1 MREASVSTGEKGAAS
16 MKKPKTNATGPRPRT
31 TRQASTRSRVTE
43 KAAPRDSSIREHRSK
58 SPKNTAPLRE
68 QSDLLQLAHDG
79 IIVMDL
85 NHAITFWNRGAE
97 ERYGWTASE
106 ALGQVAHVLLQTQFP
121 QPLGEIH
128 SQLLRSGRWE
138 GELAHTRRDGT
149 PIIVASRWALQR
161 DAQGQP
167 VAILEINNDITE
179 RKRAEHQIRQ
189 LNAELGQRVAERT
202 AKLETA
208 NGQLEE
214 LNTQLEE
221 EIAERQAEI
230 LARVQAEERA
240 RHLAS
245 FPELNPNPVIE
256 VDASG
261 KITFANPATQQVLE
275 KLGIDPGNVNTLLP
289 NGMDGILTDWDK
301 KSTASHYQEIVVNN
315 KVFGET
321 ITLTPQFKVARVYAY
336 DITERKRAEEQ
347 ILKLNQE
354 LERRA
359 QELENA
365 NEEHGVSNEELRVAN
380 EDLERQIA
388 VRERAEQALR
398 HSEGRYHSLFE
409 NMLDGFAYC
418 QLLYDDHGHPVDFVY
433 LDVNAAFET
442 LTGLKNVVGKKVTEV
457 IPRIKEEHPE
467 LFEIYGRV
475 AQTGQPER
483 FVLEFK
489 PLAIWLSLSV
499 YSPERGYFMAVFE
512 NITARKRAEESLQA
526 AMHRIQKLNEDLE
539 QRAGELE
546 VANEDLERL
555 ATSLALD
562 LRSPLVS
569 LQSVSRLIA
578 QDYGAELPPQ
588 AQRLFQLIDA
598 NAEEM
603 DQLTQGLLQMMRVT
617 RQTLRKQELNPEEI
631 VRAALTELS
640 PECEGRQVE
649 FTVGHLPS
657 CRADPLLL
665 KQVWVNLLSNALK
678 FTRPRDQARI
688 EIGARP
694 EGNGIVYFVKDNGVG
709 FDMSYAG
716 TIFRAFQRYHH
727 AEEWGGTG
735 VGLAIVE
742 SIVRRHGGRVWA
754 EGVVKEGATFYFAL
768 G

>member
-1 MREASVSTGEKGAAS
+1 
-16 MKKPKTNATGPRPRT
+16 
-31 TRQASTRSRVTE
+31 
-43 KAAPRDSSIREHRSK
+43 
-58 SPKNTAPLRE
+58 
-68 QSDLLQLAHDG
+68 
-79 IIVMDL
+79 
-85 NHAITFWNRGAE
+85 
-97 ERYGWTASE
+97 
-106 ALGQVAHVLLQTQFP
+106 
-121 QPLGEIH
+121 
-128 SQLLRSGRWE
+128 
-138 GELAHTRRDGT
+138 
-149 PIIVASRWALQR
+149 
-161 DAQGQP
+161 
-167 VAILEINNDITE
+167 
-179 RKRAEHQIRQ
+179 
-189 LNAELGQRVAERT
+189 
-202 AKLETA
+202 
-208 NGQLEE
+208 
-214 LNTQLEE
+214 
-221 EIAERQAEI
+221 
-230 LARVQAEERA
+230 
-240 RHLAS
+240 
-245 FPELNPNPVIE
+245 
-256 VDASG
+256 
-261 KITFANPATQQVLE
+261 
-275 KLGIDPGNVNTLLP
+275 
-289 NGMDGILTDWDK
+289 
-301 KSTASHYQEIVVNN
+301 
-315 KVFGET
+315 
-321 ITLTPQFKVARVYAY
+321 
-336 DITERKRAEEQ
+336 
-347 ILKLNQE
+347 
-354 LERRA
+354 
-359 QELENA
+359 
-365 NEEHGVSNEELRVAN
+365 
-380 EDLERQIA
+380 
-388 VRERAEQALR
+388 
-398 HSEGRYHSLFE
+398 
-409 NMLDGFAYC
+409 
-418 QLLYDDHGHPVDFVY
+418 
-433 LDVNAAFET
+433 
-442 LTGLKNVVGKKVTEV
+442 
-457 IPRIKEEHPE
+457 
-467 LFEIYGRV
+467 
-475 AQTGQPER
+475 
-483 FVLEFK
+483 
-489 PLAIWLSLSV
+489 
-499 YSPERGYFMAVFE
+499 MAVFE